1 MVDAM
6 LVHPPAH
13 SDASGHACHYLS
25 FTENISQGLQ
35 DQHTEKN
42 RYLIMRLRGEHART
56 CGRECSA
63 GANLHAAAKRVARL
77 DDGEAVRW
85 LCQSAQRKLLRPGLF
100 QIRHR
105 PQPVRARKR
114 HQAVPVNNAVRNSLG
129 RRLGPEREAARQLLP
144 VHAVHVHLPADDQ
157 PVWLKI
163 FSL

>member
-1 MVDAM
+1 MQCLCIHRPIQM
-6 LVHPPAH
+6 PLVMPV
-13 SDASGHACHYLS
+13 
-25 FTENISQGLQ
+25 TISCSQKISPKVSKIS
-35 DQHTEKN
+35 TPSKN
-42 RYLIMRLRGEHART
+42 RNPKLRHR
-56 CGRECSA
+56 GRESSA
-63 GANLHAAAKRVARL
+63 RANLHTAAKRVAWL

-114 HQAVPVNNAVRNSLG
+114 HQAVPVNDAVRNSLG

-144 VHAVHVHLPADDQ
+144 MHAVHVHLPAHAQ
-157 PVWLKI
+157 PVLLKI